1 MGGYEEL
8 IAGIKAVVRKN
19 GRREITGDALQQ
31 VLVSMVS
38 AIGANSAFAGVANP
52 DTNPGS
58 PDANVFWIAAQ
69 PGTYT
74 HFGNAVVTASAIL
87 SNETGEWVATPLNF
101 GAGDSLPEVELIQT
115 GYPTTGYVR
124 KVKERTYKFSA
135 ALLALKFYGPIPDGD
150 VYLDFF
156 GKGMRRGKKM
166 ISLFSMNLA
175 NCNKSPVGDQQSRGY
190 RMEPATTFRVQSV
203 YLEMTAANLLAAN
216 CVKDIAENSTLNII
230 CDRIIDSYEGIE
242 QLEIVANGVRGLANF
257 FATEKAD
264 GPSRSYLSF
273 PMWYRLRVG
282 DRVGPAYA
290 FRAIMRF
297 CVTGYRFFL
306 SLPSN
311 GSYNGF
317 VRVQ

>member
-8 IAGIKAVVRKN
+8 IAGIKAVVRRN

-52 DTNPGS
+52 ETDPGS

-87 SNETGEWVATPLNF
+87 SNEMGEWVATPLNF

-115 GYPTTGYVR
+115 GHPLTGYAR
-124 KVKERTYKFSA
+124 KVNDRTYQFA
-135 ALLALKFYGPIPDGD
+135 AMFLALKFYGPIPDGD

-156 GKGMRRGKKM
+156 GKGQRRGKKM

-175 NCNKSPVGDQQSRGY
+175 NCNKSPVGDQKSRGY
-190 RMEPATTFRVQSV
+190 GMEPSTTFRVQSV

-216 CVKDIAENSTLNII
+216 CVVGIDGHSTLNII

-242 QLEIVANGVRGLANF
+242 QLKTGANGIRGLANF
-257 FATEKAD
+257 FETERTSD
-264 GPSRSYLSF
+264 PTRSFLSF

-297 CVTGYRFFL
+297 CADKYRFFL